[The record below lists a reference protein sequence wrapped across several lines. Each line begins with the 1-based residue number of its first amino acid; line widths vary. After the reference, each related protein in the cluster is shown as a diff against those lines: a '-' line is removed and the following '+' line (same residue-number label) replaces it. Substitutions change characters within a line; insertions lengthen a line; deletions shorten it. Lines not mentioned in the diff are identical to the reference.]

1 MTSRDLV
8 SNIKVIPHVVAAT
21 ITATNTPTNG
31 VDTQGFESLMAVLSI
46 GAIANIANSPR
57 PSWSFKFQESDTIN
71 SGFTDVTDV
80 DRVLVGSSR
89 APVTTVNTS
98 TGVFLVVDANTE
110 DETAYA
116 VGLIT
121 SKRYVRVVATAA
133 NTPGNTPYG
142 VNIHLGHASLAP
154 ISY

>member
-8 SNIKVIPHVVAAT
+8 SNIKVVPHVVAQT
-21 ITATNTPTNG
+21 ISATNTPTNG
-31 VDTQGFESLMAVLSI
+31 VDTAGFESLMAVISI
-46 GAIANIANSPR
+46 GAITNIANSPK

-71 SGFTDVTDV
+71 SGFSDVV
-80 DRVLVGSSR
+80 DPNRVLVNASR
-89 APVTTVNTS
+89 SPVTTVNTS
-98 TGVFLVVDANTE
+98 TGVFLVVDAATE
-110 DETAYA
+110 DETVYA

-121 SKRYVRVVATAA
+121 TKRYVRVVATAA

-142 VNIHLGHASLAP
+142 VNIHLGHANIAP